1 MKIIHILGLFFLLT
15 AFGTSCKSY
24 KNLEKVKPK
33 TENLSMEEQLQK
45 LNPGDRVKVFEK
57 SGSIR
62 ILTYVKTEAGTLRGL
77 DTKKSKEQVAIRVD
91 NIIQVQV
98 RKTDVGSTVISTG
111 LAITLGALAFV
122 FGLLIYMGSQAS

>member
-1 MKIIHILGLFFLLT
+1 
-15 AFGTSCKSY
+15 
-24 KNLEKVKPK
+24 
-33 TENLSMEEQLQK
+33 MEEQLQK

-98 RKTDVGSTVISTG
+98 RKTDVGSTVISIG